1 MLRLKKTLWYVLCA
15 LILVVIAIP
24 MLLGKGVECVGWLI
38 VVIGEQ
44 LQRPYKQK
52 TPQFI
57 KNISNKL
64 GYK

>member
-1 MLRLKKTLWYVLCA
+1 MLKLESFLVHTLL
-15 LILVVIAIP
+15 LIILITIGIP
-24 MLLGKGVECVGWLI
+24 MLLGKGVECVGRLI